1 MSRSSIDEMN
11 WLELSLR
18 APSEY
23 VEPLSVIFQRYGYG
37 GVVVEQAGGYNP
49 DEGETPPYDS
59 LATLRAYLP
68 INRTTASRKEQ
79 IRLAVDLISRL
90 CSLSPLEER
99 VIEEREWMES
109 WKNHFSVLR
118 MGRIV
123 VRPSWMEYK
132 AKPRDVVIEIDPGMA
147 FGTGHHPTTNMCL
160 IELDRMVTSGS
171 KVLDVG
177 TGSGILTLAA
187 AKLGAARVLAL
198 DIDPIAIKAA
208 KANIKANGLQK
219 IATVKRQAISSG
231 DRLDTGFDIVVAN
244 LYTKVILSIA
254 ETLMAQLVPYGN
266 LIVSGILVTRA
277 QEVQGQLE
285 ASGFTLLHMVTDGD
299 WAALVGT
306 KTVE

>member
-1 MSRSSIDEMN
+1 MN

-49 DEGETPPYDS
+49 DEGEMSPYDS

-79 IRLAVDLISRL
+79 IRVAVDLISRL

-99 VIEEREWMES
+99 VIEESEWLES

-118 MGRIV
+118 TGRIV
-123 VRPSWMEYK
+123 IRSSWMEYE
-132 AKPRDVVIEIDPGMA
+132 AIPEDIVIEIDPGMA

-160 IELDRMVTSGS
+160 SELDKIVRPGS

-187 AKLGAARVLAL
+187 AKLGAASVLAL
-198 DIDPIAIKAA
+198 DIDPIAIKVA

-219 IATVKRQAISSG
+219 IAKVKRQSISPG
-231 DRLDTGFDIVVAN
+231 DRLDAGFDIVVAN

-254 ETLMAQLVPYGN
+254 EALMAQLVPCGN
-266 LIVSGILVTRA
+266 LIVSGILATRA

-285 ASGFTLLHMVTDGD
+285 AAGFTLLRMITDGD
-299 WAALVGT
+299 WAALVGS

>member
-1 MSRSSIDEMN
+1 MARSSSGDMN

-37 GVVVEQAGGYNP
+37 GVVVELAGGYNP
-49 DEGETPPYDS
+49 DEGETAPYDS

-99 VIEEREWMES
+99 VIEEREWLES

-123 VRPSWMEYK
+123 ICPSWVQYE
-132 AKPRDVVIEIDPGMA
+132 AKLGDIVIEIDPGMA

-160 IELDRMVTSGS
+160 TELDKMVMPGS

-208 KANIKANGLQK
+208 KANIKANGLQS
-219 IATVKRQAISSG
+219 IAKVKRQAISFG

-285 ASGFTLLHMVTDGD
+285 AAGFTLLHMVTDGD
-299 WAALVGT
+299 WAALVGS
-306 KTVE
+306 KTME